1 MLRGFDDEFYAPH
14 SRHTTVLRED
24 LERCPALRILASSP
38 EAGVYAA
45 MTKGG
50 HQIFVT
56 GHGEYDPDTLAQEY
70 LRDKNQGL
78 PIQVPAHYY
87 PNDDDTQPPMVRWR
101 GHANLLFSNWLNYFV
116 YQTTPYD
123 IMSIGDQ
130 T

>member
-1 MLRGFDDEFYAPH
+1 
-14 SRHTTVLRED
+14 
-24 LERCPALRILASSP
+24 
-38 EAGVYAA
+38 

-50 HQIFVT
+50 RQIFIT
-56 GHGEYDPDTLAQEY
+56 GHAEYDPDTLEREY

-87 PNDDDTQPPMVRWR
+87 PNNDDTQPPMVRWR

-123 IMSIGDQ
+123 IMTIGKGEHAEDAPQ
-130 T
+130 AEAEA